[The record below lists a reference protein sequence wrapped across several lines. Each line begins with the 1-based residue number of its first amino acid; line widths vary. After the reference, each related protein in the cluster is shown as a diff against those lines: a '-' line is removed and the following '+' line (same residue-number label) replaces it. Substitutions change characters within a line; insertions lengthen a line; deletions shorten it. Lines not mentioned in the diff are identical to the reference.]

1 MKGELLG
8 KRILLGV
15 SGGIAVYKVCDLV
28 RKLKKE
34 GAELRVVLTTGAEEF
49 VKPALFS
56 ALSGAPC
63 YTNKDFF
70 TADGRIPHVELA
82 RFPDLILLVPATAS
96 LISKLRCGQS
106 SELLLAILLATK
118 AQVFIFPSMNA
129 TMYNH
134 PAVQENLSTLKTFGY
149 KVFPPYAGELAC
161 GEVGEGR
168 LPEPDE
174 INEVVKAFFKPKDL
188 VGRKFL
194 ITAGPTREYLD
205 EVRFITNA
213 STGRMGYLIAKEVY
227 ARGGEVYLIWGKDD
241 EPEFPNLEPLHGIP
255 KPRVYRVRTTEEML
269 LACENLFDEVDVC
282 IFAGAPTDFKP
293 KQTFPGKIRK
303 EAKESLTI
311 EFGQTVD
318 IAKTLQKKR
327 KNQLMVGF
335 ALEEEAKLEVYAK
348 KKLLDKG
355 FDLIVANPI
364 SATGSKA
371 SKFLILG
378 ETGHKTFENLSKED
392 LAKELVDLISQSLKL
407 RAS

>member
-1 MKGELLG
+1 MKSALFG
-8 KRILLGV
+8 KKILLGV
-15 SGGIAVYKVCDLV
+15 SGGIAVYKACDLV

-34 GAELRVVLTTGAEEF
+34 GADLRVVLTTGAEEF

-70 TADGRIPHVELA
+70 TADGHIPHIELA

-118 AQVFIFPSMNA
+118 AQVFIFPSMNT

-134 PAVQENLSTLKTFGY
+134 PAVQENLSTLKAFGY

-174 INEVVKAFFKPKDL
+174 ITEVVKAFFKPKDL

-227 ARGGEVYLIWGKDD
+227 ARGGEVYLVWGKED

-255 KPRVYRVRTTEEML
+255 KPRIYRVRTTEEMS

-282 IFAGAPTDFKP
+282 IFAGAPTDFKL
-293 KQTFPGKIRK
+293 KQTFPGKIK
-303 EAKESLTI
+303 KGQSLTL
-311 EFGQTVD
+311 ELVQTVD

-327 KNQLMVGF
+327 KKQLMVGF
-335 ALEEEAKLEVYAK
+335 ALEEEDKLEVYAK

-364 SATGSKA
+364 SAMGSKA

-378 ETGHKTFENLSKED
+378 ETLHKTFESLSKED
-392 LAKELVDLISQSLKL
+392 LAKELVGLISQRLKL
-407 RAS
+407 QAS

>member
-1 MKGELLG
+1 MKGDLLG

-15 SGGIAVYKVCDLV
+15 SGGIAVYKACDLV

-34 GAELRVVLTTGAEEF
+34 GADLRVVLTTGAEEF

-70 TADGRIPHVELA
+70 TADGRIPHIELA

-134 PAVQENLSTLKTFGY
+134 PAVQENLSTLKAFGY

-227 ARGGEVYLIWGKDD
+227 ARGGEVYLVWGKDD

-255 KPRVYRVRTTEEML
+255 KPRIYRVRTTEEMF
-269 LACENLFDEVDVC
+269 LACENLLDEVDVC

-293 KQTFPGKIRK
+293 KKTFPGKIK
-303 EAKESLTI
+303 KGQSLTL
-311 EFGQTVD
+311 ELVQTVD

-327 KNQLMVGF
+327 KKQLMVGF
-335 ALEEEAKLEVYAK
+335 ALEEEDKLEVYAK

-364 SATGSKA
+364 STMGSKA

-378 ETGHKTFENLSKED
+378 ESLHKAFESLSKEE
-392 LAKELVDLISQSLKL
+392 LAKELVDLISQRLKL

>member
-1 MKGELLG
+1 
-8 KRILLGV
+8 
-15 SGGIAVYKVCDLV
+15 
-28 RKLKKE
+28 
-34 GAELRVVLTTGAEEF
+34 
-49 VKPALFS
+49 
-56 ALSGAPC
+56 
-63 YTNKDFF
+63 
-70 TADGRIPHVELA
+70 
-82 RFPDLILLVPATAS
+82 
-96 LISKLRCGQS
+96 
-106 SELLLAILLATK
+106 
-118 AQVFIFPSMNA
+118 
-129 TMYNH
+129 MYNH

-227 ARGGEVYLIWGKDD
+227 ARGGEVYLVWGKDD

-255 KPRVYRVRTTEEML
+255 KPRVYRVRTTEEMF
-269 LACENLFDEVDVC
+269 LACENLFDEVDAC

-293 KQTFPGKIRK
+293 KQTFPGKIKK
-303 EAKESLTI
+303 ETKESLTL
-311 EFGQTVD
+311 ELVQTVD
-318 IAKTLQKKR
+318 IAKALQKKR
-327 KNQLMVGF
+327 KKQLMVGF

-348 KKLLDKG
+348 KKLPDKG

-364 SATGSKA
+364 SAMGSKA

-378 ETGHKTFENLSKED
+378 ETLHKTFESLSKEE
-392 LAKELVDLISQSLKL
+392 LAKELVDLISQRLKL
-407 RAS
+407 QAS

>member
-1 MKGELLG
+1 MKGDLLG

-15 SGGIAVYKVCDLV
+15 SGGIAVYKACDLV

-34 GAELRVVLTTGAEEF
+34 GADLRVVLTTGAEEF

-70 TADGRIPHVELA
+70 TADGHIPHIELA
-82 RFPDLILLVPATAS
+82 RFPDLILVVPATAS

-134 PAVQENLSTLKTFGY
+134 PAVQENLSTLKAFGY

-255 KPRVYRVRTTEEML
+255 KPRIYRVRTTEEMF
-269 LACENLFDEVDVC
+269 LACENLLDEVDVC

-293 KQTFPGKIRK
+293 KQTFPGKIK
-303 EAKESLTI
+303 KGQSLTL
-311 EFGQTVD
+311 ELVQTVD

-327 KNQLMVGF
+327 KKQLMVGF
-335 ALEEEAKLEVYAK
+335 ALEEEDKLEVYAK

-364 SATGSKA
+364 STMGSKA

-378 ETGHKTFENLSKED
+378 ETLHKAFESLSKEE
-392 LAKELVDLISQSLKL
+392 LAKELVDLISLRLKL

>member
-1 MKGELLG
+1 MKGELFG
-8 KRILLGV
+8 KKILLGL
-15 SGGIAVYKVCDLV
+15 SGGIAIYKVCDVV
-28 RKLKKE
+28 RKLKRE
-34 GAELRVVLTTGAEEF
+34 GADLRVVLTTGAEEF

-63 YTNKDFF
+63 YTNRDFF

-96 LISKLRCGQS
+96 FISKLRCGQS
-106 SELLLAILLATK
+106 SELLLAVLLATK
-118 AQVFIFPSMNA
+118 AQVFIFPSMN
-129 TMYNH
+129 TNMYNH
-134 PAVQENLSTLKTFGY
+134 PAVQENLSTLKAFGY

-168 LPEPDE
+168 LPDPDE
-174 INEVVKAFFKPKDL
+174 IVEVVKAFFKPKDL
-188 VGRKFL
+188 VQRKFL
-194 ITAGPTREYLD
+194 ITSGPTKEYLD

-227 ARGGEVYLIWGKDD
+227 ARGGEVYLVWGRED

-255 KPRVYRVRTTEEML
+255 KPKVYKVKTTEEMF
-269 LACENLFDEVDVC
+269 LACEKLFDEVDVC
-282 IFAGAPTDFKP
+282 IFAGAPSDFKP
-293 KQTFPGKIRK
+293 KQAFSGKIK
-303 EAKESLTI
+303 KGQSLTI
-311 EFGQTVD
+311 ELVQTVD

-327 KNQLMVGF
+327 KKQLMVGF
-335 ALEEEAKLEVYAK
+335 ALEEEDKLEDYAR

-364 SATGSKA
+364 SAMGSKA

-378 ETGHKTFENLSKED
+378 EGLSIPFEYLTKEG
-392 LAKELVDLISQSLKL
+392 LAKELVDLVSQRL
-407 RAS
+407 RLQAS

>member
-1 MKGELLG
+1 MKGDLLG

-15 SGGIAVYKVCDLV
+15 SGGIAVYKACDLV

-34 GAELRVVLTTGAEEF
+34 GADLRVLLTTGAEEF

-56 ALSGAPC
+56 ALSGATC

-70 TADGRIPHVELA
+70 TADGRIPHIELA

-134 PAVQENLSTLKTFGY
+134 PAVQENLSTLKAFGY

-227 ARGGEVYLIWGKDD
+227 ARGGEVYLVWGKDD

-255 KPRVYRVRTTEEML
+255 KPRIYRVRTTEEMF
-269 LACENLFDEVDVC
+269 LACENLLDEVDAC
-282 IFAGAPTDFKP
+282 IFAGAPSDFKP
-293 KQTFPGKIRK
+293 KQTFPGKIK
-303 EAKESLTI
+303 KGQSLTL
-311 EFGQTVD
+311 ELVQTVD

-327 KNQLMVGF
+327 KKQLMVGF
-335 ALEEEAKLEVYAK
+335 ALEEEDKLEVYAK

-355 FDLIVANPI
+355 FDLMVANPI
-364 SATGSKA
+364 STMGSKA

-378 ETGHKTFENLSKED
+378 ETLHKAFESLSKEE
-392 LAKELVDLISQSLKL
+392 LAKELVDLISQRLKL

>member
-1 MKGELLG
+1 MKGDLLG

-15 SGGIAVYKVCDLV
+15 SGGIAVYKACDLV

-34 GAELRVVLTTGAEEF
+34 GADLRVVLTTGAEEF

-70 TADGRIPHVELA
+70 TADGHIPHIELA
-82 RFPDLILLVPATAS
+82 RFPELILLVPATAS

-134 PAVQENLSTLKTFGY
+134 PAVQENLSTLKAFGY

-174 INEVVKAFFKPKDL
+174 ITEVVKAFFKPKDL

-213 STGRMGYLIAKEVY
+213 STGRMGYLIAQEVY
-227 ARGGEVYLIWGKDD
+227 ARGGKVYLVWGKED
-241 EPEFPNLEPLHGIP
+241 EPEFPNLEPLHGLP
-255 KPRVYRVRTTEEML
+255 KPRIYRVRTTEEMF

-293 KQTFPGKIRK
+293 KQTFPGKIK
-303 EAKESLTI
+303 KGQSLTL
-311 EFGQTVD
+311 ELVQTID

-327 KNQLMVGF
+327 KKQLMVGF
-335 ALEEEAKLEVYAK
+335 ALEEEDKLEVYAK
-348 KKLLDKG
+348 KKFLDKG

-364 SATGSKA
+364 SAMGSKA

-378 ETGHKTFENLSKED
+378 ETLHKAFESLSKEE
-392 LAKELVDLISQSLKL
+392 LAKELVDLISQNLKL

>member
-15 SGGIAVYKVCDLV
+15 AGGIAVYKACDLV

-34 GAELRVVLTTGAEEF
+34 GADLRVVLTTGAEEF

-70 TADGRIPHVELA
+70 TADGHIPHVELA

-134 PAVQENLSTLKTFGY
+134 PAVQENISTLKAFGY

-174 INEVVKAFFKPKDL
+174 ITEVVKAFFKPKDL
-188 VGRKFL
+188 VGRKIL

-227 ARGGEVYLIWGKDD
+227 ARSGEVYLIWGKDD

-255 KPRVYRVRTTEEML
+255 KPKVYRVRTTEEIL
-269 LACENLFDEVDVC
+269 LACENIFDEVDVC
-282 IFAGAPTDFKP
+282 IFAGAPSDFKP
-293 KQTFPGKIRK
+293 KQTFPGKIK
-303 EAKESLTI
+303 KGQSLTL
-311 EFGQTVD
+311 ELVQTVD

-327 KNQLMVGF
+327 KKQLMVGF
-335 ALEEEAKLEVYAK
+335 ALEEEDKLEVYAK

-364 SATGSKA
+364 SAMGSKA

-378 ETGHKTFENLSKED
+378 ETGHKAFESLSKEE
-392 LAKELVDLISQSLKL
+392 LAKELVDLISQRLKL

>member
-8 KRILLGV
+8 KKILLGV

-34 GAELRVVLTTGAEEF
+34 GADLRVVLTTGAEEF

-56 ALSGAPC
+56 ALSGATC

-118 AQVFIFPSMNA
+118 AQVFIFPSMNSS
-129 TMYNH
+129 MYNH

-174 INEVVKAFFKPKDL
+174 ITEVVKAFFKPKDL
-188 VGRKFL
+188 VGRKIL

-255 KPRVYRVRTTEEML
+255 KPRIYRVKTTEEML
-269 LACENLFDEVDVC
+269 LACENLFDGVDVC
-282 IFAGAPTDFKP
+282 IFAGAPSDFKP
-293 KQTFPGKIRK
+293 KQTFSGKIK
-303 EAKESLTI
+303 KGQSLTL
-311 EFGQTVD
+311 ELVQTVD
-318 IAKTLQKKR
+318 IAKALQKKR

-364 SATGSKA
+364 SAMGSKA

-378 ETGHKTFENLSKED
+378 ETIHKVFENLSKED
-392 LAKELVDLISQSLKL
+392 LAKELVDLISQRLKL
-407 RAS
+407 QAS

>member
-1 MKGELLG
+1 MKGDLLG

-15 SGGIAVYKVCDLV
+15 SGGIAVYKACDLV

-34 GAELRVVLTTGAEEF
+34 GADLRVVLTTGAEEF

-70 TADGRIPHVELA
+70 TADGRIPHIELA

-134 PAVQENLSTLKTFGY
+134 PAVQENLSTLKAFGY

-188 VGRKFL
+188 VGRKIL

-227 ARGGEVYLIWGKDD
+227 SRGGKVYLIWGKDD

-255 KPRVYRVRTTEEML
+255 KPRIYRVRTTEEMF
-269 LACENLFDEVDVC
+269 LACENLLDEVDAC
-282 IFAGAPTDFKP
+282 IFAGAPSDFKP
-293 KQTFPGKIRK
+293 KQTFPGKIK
-303 EAKESLTI
+303 KGQSLTL
-311 EFGQTVD
+311 ELVQTVD

-327 KNQLMVGF
+327 KKQLMVGF
-335 ALEEEAKLEVYAK
+335 ALEEEDKLEVYAK

-364 SATGSKA
+364 SAMGSKA

-378 ETGHKTFENLSKED
+378 ETLHKAFESLSKEE
-392 LAKELVDLISQSLKL
+392 LAKELVDLISLRLKL

>member
-1 MKGELLG
+1 MDGELLG

-15 SGGIAVYKVCDLV
+15 SGGIAIYKVCDLV

-49 VKPALFS
+49 VKPILFS
-56 ALSGAPC
+56 ALTNAPC

-70 TADGRIPHVELA
+70 TADGGIPHIELS

-96 LISKLRCGQS
+96 LISKLRSGQS

-118 AQVFIFPSMNA
+118 AQVFIFPSMN
-129 TMYNH
+129 TNMYNH
-134 PAVQENLSTLKTFGY
+134 PAVQENLSAIKTFGY

-161 GEVGEGR
+161 GEFGEGR
-168 LPEPDE
+168 LPDPDE
-174 INEVVKAFFKPKDL
+174 IIEVVKSFFKPKDL
-188 VGRKFL
+188 VGRRFL
-194 ITAGPTREYLD
+194 ITSGPTREYLD

-227 ARGGEVYLIWGKDD
+227 ARGGEVYLVWGKDD

-255 KPRVYRVRTTEEML
+255 KPKVYRVRTTEEMF
-269 LACENLFDEVDVC
+269 LACEKLFDEVDVC
-282 IFAGAPTDFKP
+282 IFAGAPSDFKP
-293 KQTFPGKIRK
+293 KQTFPGKIK
-303 EAKESLTI
+303 KGQSLII
-311 EFGQTVD
+311 ELVQTVD

-327 KNQLMVGF
+327 KKQLMIGF
-335 ALEEEAKLEVYAK
+335 ALEEKDKLEEYAK

-355 FDLIVANPI
+355 FDLIIANPI
-364 SATGSKA
+364 STIGSKA

-378 ETGHKTFENLSKED
+378 ENLRTTFEELSKED
-392 LAKELVDLISQSLKL
+392 LAKELIDLVSERLK
-407 RAS
+407 RQVS